1 MEKSYE
7 RKNSSSRRIVSEWRR
22 KTFATLG
29 VALCLLPV
37 GAYGNNG
44 ANTPDSGNVAM
55 QQPQGIAV
63 SGKVT
68 DEKGE
73 AIPGASVFIK
83 GTQTGTIS
91 DINGQYSITAPKGAT
106 LVITFIGMR
115 NVEVIVRDER
125 TINVTLVSESID
137 LDDVVVV
144 GYGVQKKASLTSAI
158 SQIKAEE
165 ALKNKGVNN
174 ISVALQGEVPGLVV
188 TRTSTRP
195 GSEGAEMKIRGDIS
209 VNGNS
214 SPLVL
219 IDGIAGSL
227 DELNQMEP
235 SDIENISVLKDA
247 SAAIYGARS
256 ASGVLLVTT
265 KRGKKGAARVTY
277 NGSLSTTIDGIRMPI
292 TSNAQWLDMFY
303 DAQYRD
309 AMANN
314 PTLTDPEDIKARMNW
329 WILAT
334 NSVLSG
340 TLVDTGEAIGDEK
353 LWQALR
359 DGKTMSVKRSNGWI
373 HRYEPGN
380 YIMDELYGQ
389 AISHKHSVN
398 ISGADD
404 KFGYMASL
412 GYADNQS
419 QLKVAEDGEKK
430 YSGRLNMDY
439 QATEILKFETGMSY
453 EMRDITTPSTDVGA
467 GWADPWLW
475 AFYSKTGNFY
485 DTFDGKRSPLGGLIG
500 GGQVKTGFTTFR
512 GNLKATLN
520 LSAVTKGLSLSATGG
535 YKSVGKDIQTLKN
548 KVQYY
553 DWEDNPTG
561 NKQGPGSLSEELNK
575 WTSTTLGGFADYNR
589 TFGQVHNVSAM
600 LGITA
605 EEENWKKV
613 TASRNNGPLYEG
625 SGLVDLETMTS
636 GTNNGAGGGQS
647 SWAFLSYVTRL
658 NYNYDNRYIVE
669 FLGRRDGS
677 SKLAVSQRWKNFYSV
692 SGGWVISNESFMQ
705 DFDWLSNLKVRYNY
719 GKTGSVT
726 GIDNYERYAT
736 ISTGSAYFGQGST
749 LTSQPSLWLSGMT
762 SDARTWETINS
773 HNAGVDFAFLKN
785 RLSGSFD
792 YFSKTNDGMF
802 IQITYPSVLGA
813 SAPLTNNGKFGAKGW
828 EFALNWR
835 DKIGGLTYNVGG
847 FIGDATNEVLRL
859 ANNENVPTPGKNS
872 NRLVGKPRESF
883 YVYETAGIFSTQAEA
898 DAYYEQYYW
907 NEAHTGPKSGN
918 ILPAPAA
925 TGTNRLRPG
934 ARILVDR
941 DGDGAITTKDT
952 YYAGDAAPHYNF
964 GFKLGAEY
972 KGFDF
977 QAFFQGVGKQIVL
990 RSGHFRAPFATN
1002 WTLQN
1007 STFIGKTWTEDN
1019 TDTDYTVIS
1028 RDGSFNAFNYDN
1040 KDISIQHSSYV
1051 RLKSLVIGY
1060 TIPKHLITKAGLSSV
1075 RIYVSGDDLWES
1087 TKIKDG
1093 YDPEYGEQSNNT
1105 FPFCRLLSTGVNISF

>member
-1 MEKSYE
+1 M
-7 RKNSSSRRIVSEWRR
+7 
-22 KTFATLG
+22 KTLKFVLTCSLMFCISVIFAQTKHLTG
-29 VALCLLPV
+29 TVFDESGEPV
-37 GAYGNNG
+37 
-44 ANTPDSGNVAM
+44 
-55 QQPQGIAV
+55 I
-63 SGKVT
+63 
-68 DEKGE
+68 
-73 AIPGASVFIK
+73 GASVLLK
-83 GTQTGTIS
+83 GTTIGTVTGMDGDFSLNLPEDGILVISYIGYQGQEVPVAGRNTIS
-91 DINGQYSITAPKGAT
+91 
-106 LVITFIGMR
+106 
-115 NVEVIVRDER
+115 IVLQEDTELLDE
-125 TINVTLVSESID
+125 
-137 LDDVVVV
+137 VVVV
-144 GYGVQKKASLTSAI
+144 GYGVQRKASLTSAI
-158 SQIKAEE
+158 SQIRGDETFKDR
-165 ALKNKGVNN
+165 GINN
-174 ISVALQGEVPGLVV
+174 VSVALQGEVPGLVV
-188 TRTSTRP
+188 TRSSTRP
-195 GSEGAEMKIRGDIS
+195 GNEGAEMKIRGDIS

-235 SDIENISVLKDA
+235 SDIENITVLKDA

-265 KRGKKGAARVTY
+265 KRGKKGGARITY
-277 NGSLSTTIDGIRMPI
+277 NGSVSTTIDGIRMPI

-309 AMANN
+309 AMAIN
-314 PTLTDPEDIKARMNW
+314 PTITDSEEIRKRMNW

-340 TLVDTGEAIGDEK
+340 TFVDTGEAIGDEK

-359 DGKTMSVKRSNGWI
+359 DGKTMNILRSNGWV
-373 HRYEPGN
+373 HRYEPNN

-389 AISHKHSVN
+389 ATSHKHSLN

-412 GYADNQS
+412 GFADNQS
-419 QLKVAEDGEKK
+419 QLRVAEDGEKK

-439 QATEILKFETGMSY
+439 KATEILKFETGMSY
-453 EMRDITTPSTDVGA
+453 EVRNITTPSTDVGA

-475 AFYSKTGNFY
+475 SFYSQTGNFY
-485 DTFDGKRSPLGGLIG
+485 DSFDGKRSPLGGLIAG
-500 GGQVKTGFTTFR
+500 GHVKTGFTTFR
-512 GNLKATLN
+512 ANLKATLD
-520 LSAVTKGLSLSATGG
+520 LSQVTQGLSLSVTGG

-548 KVQYY
+548 KIQYY
-553 DWEDNPTG
+553 DWDDNPTG
-561 NKQGPGSLSEELNK
+561 NKQGPGSLSEEMNT

-589 TFGQVHNVSAM
+589 IFSQVHNVSAM
-600 LGITA
+600 LGMTA

-613 TASRNNGPLYEG
+613 VASRNNGPLYEG
-625 SGLVDLETMTS
+625 SGLVDLEVMMS
-636 GTNNGAGGGQS
+636 HTNNGAGGGQS
-647 SWAFLSYVTRL
+647 SWAFLSYITRL

-677 SKLAVSQRWKNFYSV
+677 SKLSINQRWKNFYSV
-692 SGGWVISNESFMQ
+692 SGGWVVSNEDFMR
-705 DFDWLSNLKVRYNY
+705 DINWLSNLKIRHNY
-719 GKTGSVT
+719 GKTGNVT

-736 ISTGSAYFGQGST
+736 ISTGAAYFGEGST

-762 SDARTWETINS
+762 SDSRTWETIIS
-773 HNAGVDFAFLKN
+773 HNAGVDFALLRS

-792 YFSKTNDGMF
+792 YFSKTNNGMF
-802 IQITYPSVLGA
+802 IPITYPAVLGA
-813 SAPLTNNGKFGAKGW
+813 SAPKTNNGKFGAKGW

-835 DKIGGLTYNVGG
+835 DKIGDLSYNIGG
-847 FIGDATNEVLRL
+847 FIGDATNKVLQL
-859 ANNENVPTPGKNS
+859 ENNENVPNPGKNS
-872 NRLVGKPRESF
+872 NRLIGKPRDSF

-898 DAYYEQYYW
+898 NDYYEKYYW
-907 NEAHTGPKSGN
+907 NEDHTGPKAGN
-918 ILPAPAA
+918 ILPNPAE

-964 GFKLGAEY
+964 GFKLGLEY

-977 QAFFQGVGKQIVL
+977 QAFFQGVGQQIVL
-990 RSGHFRAPFATN
+990 REGHFRAPFATN

-1007 STFIGKTWTEDN
+1007 SSFIGKTWTEDN
-1019 TDTDYTVIS
+1019 TNTDYTVIS
-1028 RDGSFNAFNYDN
+1028 RDGGFNAFNYDN
-1040 KDISIQHSSYV
+1040 KDISIQRSSYM

-1060 TIPKHLITKAGLSSV
+1060 TIPKHMIAKAGLSQLRV
-1075 RIYVSGDDLWES
+1075 YVSGDDLWEW

-1105 FPFCRLLSTGVNISF
+1105 FPFFRLLSAGINISF